1 MEKPLLT
8 VQFHAYGT
16 SVSDI
21 IHVPSNRQI
30 FYLIDVFESTMGANY
45 SPWGNLEIPGT
56 LST

>member
-8 VQFHAYGT
+8 VQLHVYGT
-16 SVSDI
+16 GVSDV
-21 IHVPSNRQI
+21 IHVPMNGII
-30 FYLIDVFESTMGANY
+30 FYLNDIFESTEGANY